1 MSRRVRA
8 GMVRVMKDGRVVR
21 LISTELAVNWVKQ
34 GKAELVGGQGAYAVQ
49 LVAGASEM
57 GAVRTEALAVRKA
70 AQIST
75 GPNGQES
82 CRVMSQVEVEAIVG
96 LHGVSQTKGM
106 GEWMRDQRVRV
117 GLEAED
123 LVERA
128 QNKFP
133 AFVPQGRKVAA

>member
-1 MSRRVRA
+1 MGRRVRA

-21 LISTELAVNWVKQ
+21 LISTELAVNWVNR
-34 GKAELVGGQGAYAVQ
+34 GEAELVGGRGAYAVR

-57 GAVRTEALAVRKA
+57 GEVRTEALADRKA
-70 AQIST
+70 AQVST
-75 GPNGQES
+75 ERDARFS
-82 CRVMSQVEVEAIVG
+82 CNVMSRIETEAIVG
-96 LHGVSQTKGM
+96 LHGASKTKGM
-106 GEWMRDQRVRV
+106 GDWMRDQRVRV

-133 AFVPQGRKVAA
+133 AFVPQGRRVTA